1 MGGHNRPYHSL
12 RWAGMADEQ
21 NFARDTRDWRERRD
35 LKFRKPR
42 TSDLEP
48 LSFSPVRQSRS
59 SAILLALVM
68 SCDDPTNLTPRRGLV
83 YDAAPGSI
91 FIVYS
96 AKEESDVAGDALKV
110 EDATWDAEV
119 IKSSELVMVDFWAVW
134 CGPCQMVAPVI
145 EELSKEYAGKM
156 KVRKLNTDENPEVA
170 GRYQVMSIPTIL
182 FFKNGQVVEKLVGA
196 RPKRQFKEMIDSL
209 LAQPA
214 GSA

>member
-1 MGGHNRPYHSL
+1 MGGHNRTCPSL
-12 RWAGMADEQ
+12 RWEGLDDEQ
-21 NFARDTRDWRERRD
+21 IFVYDTRGMRD
-35 LKFRKPR
+35 CRNVGQIGFPHRPVPPF
-42 TSDLEP
+42 S
-48 LSFSPVRQSRS
+48 LSHSVGPGHVMCRFLGFDSSKRPGIRCAPVST
-59 SAILLALVM
+59 V
-68 SCDDPTNLTPRRGLV
+68 
-83 YDAAPGSI
+83 
-91 FIVYS
+91 IVYT
-96 AKEESDVAGDALKV
+96 AKEECDVAGDALKV

-196 RPKRQFKEMIDSL
+196 RPKRQFKDMIDSL